1 MRAIAPQPSLVD
13 RVVEAIVADIVDG
26 ELPAN
31 SRLIQDDLARIYGVS
46 RQPVQQA
53 LLLLRNQGLVRE
65 AGGRGL
71 VVSPIDPA
79 FVRNLYEVRA
89 ALDGLA
95 ARKAA
100 EKGAERAAKD
110 GPAFIVAG
118 RAAVERRS
126 LADQTSSDI
135 AFHAFIDELA
145 GNPLI
150 GETTAPHWPYVRR
163 VMGEVLRGD
172 EQMPARIWDEHAGIL
187 DAVIRGD
194 ADRAEVLAKQHISG
208 AAAFMVER
216 LEARQEASEQEQM
229 RRRVRP
235 AVRP

>member
-13 RVVEAIVADIVDG
+13 RVVEAIVGDIVAG
-26 ELPAN
+26 ELPAHA
-31 SRLIQDDLARIYGVS
+31 RLIQEDLARIYGVS

-71 VVSPIDPA
+71 VVSPVDPD

-89 ALDGLA
+89 VLDGLA
-95 ARKAA
+95 ARRAA
-100 EKGAERAAKD
+100 EKGAARARRE
-110 GPAFIVAG
+110 GPALVAAG
-118 RAAVERRS
+118 QSAVENQS
-126 LADQTSSDI
+126 LPDQISSDI

-172 EQMPARIWDEHAGIL
+172 EMMPKRIWDEHAAIL
-187 DAVIRGD
+187 KAVAKGD
-194 ADRAEVLAKQHISG
+194 GNRAEALAKQHISG

-216 LEARQEASEQEQM
+216 LKAREEASQQEKI
-229 RRRVRP
+229 RRRVT
-235 AVRP
+235 

>member
-13 RVVEAIVADIVDG
+13 RVVEAIVGDIVAG

-31 SRLIQDDLARIYGVS
+31 SRLIQEDLARIYGVS

-71 VVSPIDPA
+71 VVSPVDPA
-79 FVRNLYEVRA
+79 FVNNLYEVRA
-89 ALDGLA
+89 VLDGLA
-95 ARKAA
+95 AR
-100 EKGAERAAKD
+100 RAAQNGAARAKRE
-110 GPAFIVAG
+110 GPALVAAG
-118 RAAVERRS
+118 RAAVKSRS
-126 LADQTSSDI
+126 LPDQISADI
-135 AFHAFIDELA
+135 AFHALIDELA
-145 GNPLI
+145 CNPLI

-172 EQMPARIWDEHAGIL
+172 EQMPKRIWDEHAAIL
-187 DAVIRGD
+187 DAVIKGD
-194 ADRAEVLAKQHISG
+194 GDRAEALAKQHISG

-216 LEARQEASEQEQM
+216 LEARQEVARQDRN
-229 RRRVRP
+229 RRRITS
-235 AVRP
+235 AADL